1 MPGVLRAEAATP
13 GWEEPGAVA
22 RRDLAERLS
31 GTGIAA
37 VERGRIHGGAG
48 PVGALGTALQDRSVI
63 AQLHGVLTA
72 DAWEPL
78 RQRSP
83 PGVRHRGR
91 HGVPV
96 LGDLDDRFD
105 LALVVSTCPTC
116 SEIRWFPT
124 GTSMPPF

>member
-1 MPGVLRAEAATP
+1 MPGALCAAAATP

-22 RRDLAERLS
+22 RRDLAERRS

-37 VERGRIHGGAG
+37 MERGRIHGGAG
-48 PVGALGTALQDRSVI
+48 PVGALGAALQDRSVI
-63 AQLHGVLTA
+63 AQLHGVLAA

-83 PGVRHRGR
+83 PRVRHRGG

-96 LGDLDDRFD
+96 LGDTYDRFG
-105 LALVVSTCPTC
+105 LALVVST
-116 SEIRWFPT
+116 SYSQNIRT
-124 GTSMPPF
+124 HLSTEGYY